1 VRSEGSRVYIGNH
14 SYSRA
19 EFVRKAQEYVDFVDG
34 LSELIRPY
42 DDTVTMTYALGL
54 VVELKKLFR
63 EGAP

>member
-19 EFVRKAQEYVDFVDG
+19 EFVRKAQEY
-34 LSELIRPY
+34 